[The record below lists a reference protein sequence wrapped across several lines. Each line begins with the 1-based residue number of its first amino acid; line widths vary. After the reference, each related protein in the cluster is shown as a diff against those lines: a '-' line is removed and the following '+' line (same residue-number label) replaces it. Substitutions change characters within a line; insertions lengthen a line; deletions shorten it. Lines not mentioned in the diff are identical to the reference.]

1 MLLENNP
8 YPRDVRVRGEAEAL
22 VAAGHDVTVLAPRA
36 PGQPRRET
44 VRGVEVSRF
53 WLPPDRETVASLLL
67 EYAVAHVQ
75 LIARAAWRI
84 ARGADVVHLHNPP
97 DTLFPAGA
105 LARFTGRRMV
115 FDNHDLSP
123 ELFAEKFGSVS
134 PLLAPMRL
142 AQRLSMRLANLVVAS
157 NESQAEIARSARRG
171 QEDGVVVVRNGPR
184 SADRA
189 AEPRWREG
197 ELSDPRLLFLGTLAS
212 QDGVL
217 WLPELMR
224 DLRDRHGLSGAHL
237 TVVGDGPARAQVERR
252 LAAEGVEDAV
262 TLTGW
267 VPYEQVPG
275 LLAGADVCV
284 DPAPCGPLNHR
295 STMMKVAEYLAAGRP
310 VVAFELLES
319 RRTAGDAAL
328 FAGCDD
334 GSGFADL
341 VARLARDGDLRR
353 TLGERAVA
361 RRDVLV
367 WERSAEALVEAYER
381 L

>member
-1 MLLENNP
+1 
-8 YPRDVRVRGEAEAL
+8 
-22 VAAGHDVTVLAPRA
+22 
-36 PGQPRRET
+36 
-44 VRGVEVSRF
+44 
-53 WLPPDRETVASLLL
+53 
-67 EYAVAHVQ
+67 
-75 LIARAAWRI
+75 
-84 ARGADVVHLHNPP
+84 
-97 DTLFPAGA
+97 
-105 LARFTGRRMV
+105 MV

-123 ELFAEKFGSVS
+123 ELFEEKFGRGS

-142 AQRLSMRLANLVVAS
+142 AQRASMGMADLVVAS
-157 NESQAEIARSARRG
+157 NESQAEVAREARRG
-171 QEDGVVVVRNGPR
+171 RRNGVVVVRNGPR

-189 AEPRWREG
+189 DAPKWREG
-197 ELSDPRLLFLGTLAS
+197 TLHDPRLLFLGTLAS

-224 DLRDRHGLSGAHL
+224 DLRDRHSLSAAHL
-237 TVVGDGPARAQVERR
+237 TVVGDGPARGELERR
-252 LAAEGVEDAV
+252 LAAAGVADAV

-267 VPYEQVPG
+267 VPYENVPG
-275 LLAGADVCV
+275 LLAEADVCV

-334 GSGFADL
+334 GRGFADL
-341 VARLARDGDLRR
+341 VARLARDGDMRR

-361 RRDVLV
+361 RRDELV
-367 WERSAEALVEAYER
+367 WERSAHALVEAYER